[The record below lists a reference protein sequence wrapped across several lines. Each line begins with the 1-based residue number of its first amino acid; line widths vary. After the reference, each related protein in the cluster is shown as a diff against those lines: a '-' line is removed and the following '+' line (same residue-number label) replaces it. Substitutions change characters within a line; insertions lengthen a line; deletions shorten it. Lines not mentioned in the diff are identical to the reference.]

1 MEDQIRAAQAARAK
15 AGKGAKEA
23 DDGDR
28 VGLTEFGRFD
38 KDIYGS
44 SNKFAGFTS
53 EVVDADDSDDED
65 GVAAMGGTHPATR
78 EAMRAAGQDNEAQRE
93 KVRAWRW
100 WQLRGCSPA
109 LTLSCRCLSWCGLV
123 AVIRAVCANRRR

>member
-100 WQLRGCSPA
+100 WQLRGCSHPR
-109 LTLSCRCLSWCGLV
+109 SPC
-123 AVIRAVCANRRR
+123 RAVTYRGVVPWL